1 MVYHTTPKMARRKEA
16 RRAKLLAEAIRIFG
30 RKGFHDATVPAIV
43 SAAES
48 SIGSFYL
55 HFHNK
60 EDLFA
65 AVLAT
70 ISERISSALNEAIAA
85 AGPQVLLQMRAA
97 VEALVR
103 FLAEHPAEARILI
116 VESSGLGKRL
126 EKIRREIVASHTRS
140 VEQALR
146 AAASQLPELE
156 TAVVAKC
163 WVGAV
168 YEAVYRWLEQPS
180 KERLLAERLAR
191 AIATFNL
198 RGIGAPAETIRDDVS

>member
-1 MVYHTTPKMARRKEA
+1 MVYHTTPKMAARKEA
-16 RRAKLLAEAIRIFG
+16 RRTKLLAEAIRIFG

-43 SAAES
+43 AAADS
-48 SIGSFYL
+48 STGSFYL
-55 HFHNK
+55 HFRNK
-60 EDLFA
+60 EDVFA
-65 AVLAT
+65 AVLET
-70 ISERISSALNEAIAA
+70 ISDRISAALNEAIAA
-85 AGPQVLLQMRAA
+85 AGPHVLLRMRAA

-126 EKIRREIVASHTRS
+126 EKMRREIVASHTRG

-146 AAASQLPELE
+146 AAADQLPELE
-156 TAVVAKC
+156 PPVVASC

-180 KERLLAERLAR
+180 KERVPAERLAA

-198 RGIGAPAETIRDDVS
+198 RGSGARAEFQ